1 MLEGRF
7 RDRTDEAILALSI
20 VPLSKRLSRKVSG
33 TLKKA
38 GINSQ
43 LFVLSQRNILSPT
56 QKIERIYEIK

>member
-1 MLEGRF
+1 VLEGRF

>member
-43 LFVLSQRNILSPT
+43 LFVLSQRNISSPT

>member
-56 QKIERIYEIK
+56 QKIERIYEI

>member
-20 VPLSKRLSRKVSG
+20 VPLSKRLSLKVSG

>member
-43 LFVLSQRNILSPT
+43 LFVLLQRNILSPT

>member
-7 RDRTDEAILALSI
+7 RDRTDEAILALSL